1 MDGFK
6 EVVDDLEGGA
16 VNDIK
21 IIKVML
27 FGEGSMA
34 TSSIYRCRP
43 RGGDCSLGSQGGNDS
58 SNPEDRW
65 QGVDNQDWQGHHALR
80 PIWGT
85 GFFSADIKTWRIQ
98 FSSNQW
104 LSQERGF

>member
-27 FGEGSMA
+27 FGGGSMA
-34 TSSIYRCRP
+34 TSLIYRCRP
-43 RGGDCSLGSQGGNDS
+43 RGGDCSLDHVGVGNIGKSQ
-58 SNPEDRW
+58 NPPGLDM
-65 QGVDNQDWQGHHALR
+65 
-80 PIWGT
+80 
-85 GFFSADIKTWRIQ
+85 KTT
-98 FSSNQW
+98 S
-104 LSQERGF
+104 